1 MRRLIALVGAV
12 ILVDTMFYAAITP
25 LLPELSDRLGLGK
38 DAAGLLAASYAVGNV
53 VGALPGGWLA
63 ARAGVR
69 AAVLAGLATMSAAGL
84 VFAFGDSIV
93 VLDAARFLHGVGGA
107 CSWAGGMAW
116 LAAAAPPE
124 RRGEVIGTALGAAI
138 LGVQLGPV
146 LGALAIAI
154 GQEAA
159 FSSTVLF
166 GAALATWAWTTPAP
180 RGRAQPLTAPLAAL
194 REHGVRVG
202 MWLTVLPA
210 MAFGVLDVLAPLRLD
225 ALGASGLA
233 VGATFFAAAGVE
245 AVVSPLVG
253 RLSDRRGAQ
262 AVIRPA
268 LLGAVV
274 ARVVLQL
281 PRTAPGLAVA
291 VVVAGGALG
300 VLWAPAGGVLSR
312 GAERVGLEQGFAF
325 ALFNLAWAGGFTAGS
340 AAGGGLAEAAGDA
353 VPYLIVAAL
362 FALTAA
368 WALATRRRT
377 PPVPVRT

>member
-1 MRRLIALVGAV
+1 
-12 ILVDTMFYAAITP
+12 
-25 LLPELSDRLGLGK
+25 
-38 DAAGLLAASYAVGNV
+38 
-53 VGALPGGWLA
+53 
-63 ARAGVR
+63 
-69 AAVLAGLATMSAAGL
+69 
-84 VFAFGDSIV
+84 
-93 VLDAARFLHGVGGA
+93 
-107 CSWAGGMAW
+107 
-116 LAAAAPPE
+116 
-124 RRGEVIGTALGAAI
+124 
-138 LGVQLGPV
+138 V

-274 ARVVLQL
+274 ALVVLQL

-377 PPVPVRT
+377 PPVPLRT